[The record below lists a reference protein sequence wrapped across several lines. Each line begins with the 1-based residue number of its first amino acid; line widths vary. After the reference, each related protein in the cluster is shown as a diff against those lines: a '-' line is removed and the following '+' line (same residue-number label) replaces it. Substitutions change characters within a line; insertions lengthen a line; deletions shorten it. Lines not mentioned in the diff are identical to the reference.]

1 MNLSFRYI
9 VLLITFCFFSS
20 VSMARISD
28 PLADLFADEPEFLQ
42 VDEAFQFD
50 FIQKGEQVTLNWKIA
65 DGYYLYKKQF
75 KTVVKQAEL
84 GMPFFPVAEQV
95 EDEFFGLSDI
105 FRGQLDIT
113 YPILSSVQDGIVKV
127 RYQGC
132 ADAGLCY
139 PPTIKEVYL
148 NKVKTEHLSYDEAFV
163 FDFKQTS
170 TGFSLNWKI
179 ADGYYLHQ
187 DQLSVTSSGSKLDA
201 LVFPITDEVD
211 DPYFGISKVFRNNLA
226 LQYSITEFPVN
237 KKIDIVFQGCNDKG
251 LCYQPIV
258 KTLELQSLTVNTEP
272 KGDANSVNIP
282 EPLAAE
288 LSTKTPISEQFELA
302 SLLSSEQSLL
312 ITLLLFLGLGIGLA
326 FTPCVFPM
334 YPILSGIVI
343 GQGKTISTSR
353 AFSLSFV
360 YVQGMA
366 ITYSLLGLIVASA
379 GVQFQ
384 AGLQHPAILI
394 ALIVIFVLLAVVM
407 FGAYE
412 LQLPS
417 SWQEKLNAMS
427 NKQTSGSY
435 LGVLAMGAISGLVAS
450 PCTTAPL
457 TGILLFIAQSGD
469 LVLGFSAL
477 YVLSLGMG
485 IPLILFGIT
494 GGKLLPK
501 AGNWMNVVKV
511 TFGFMMLAVATMFL
525 ERLVTHVATDIAWTF
540 LGLTTFT
547 YFYVMNQNSQTS
559 FYKGLRALLIFIG
572 LFVSAGYGYQI
583 IVNETFAADRAHT
596 APSSDNSH
604 VVPSYDFGS
613 EIEILRKK
621 LAASPELEAMLTFQI
636 TFLERMS
643 NGRVDNSTLNTHTE
657 FMKITN
663 LREFQTELARANTN
677 GKTVMVDLYADWCVA
692 CKEFEKYTFPD
703 KNVIKALNNSV
714 LMQIDLT
721 DSSDSNLEF
730 QEHFSV
736 LGLPTIMF
744 FDLQGQ
750 EVDSARVAGFMRAEP
765 FAKHVNSLFSK

>member
-1 MNLSFRYI
+1 MNVSVRYF
-9 VLLITFCFFSS
+9 VLLLGFCFFSS
-20 VSMARISD
+20 LSLAQTPS

-42 VDEAFQFD
+42 VDDAFQFD
-50 FIQKGEQVTLNWKIA
+50 FTQQGDEITLSWKIA

-84 GMPFFPVAEQV
+84 GMPVFPVAEQV
-95 EDEFFGLSDI
+95 EDEFFGLSDV

-113 YPILSSVQDGIVKV
+113 YPIVSSVRDGRVKI

-139 PPTIKEVYL
+139 PPTTKEVYL
-148 NKVKTEHLSYDEAFV
+148 NNVGTASVVEPGQV
-163 FDFKQTS
+163 T
-170 TGFSLNWKI
+170 KI
-179 ADGYYLHQ
+179 
-187 DQLSVTSSGSKLDA
+187 S
-201 LVFPITDEVD
+201 
-211 DPYFGISKVFRNNLA
+211 ISE
-226 LQYSITEFPVN
+226 S
-237 KKIDIVFQGCNDKG
+237 D
-251 LCYQPIV
+251 YQ
-258 KTLELQSLTVNTEP
+258 
-272 KGDANSVNIP
+272 A
-282 EPLAAE
+282 
-288 LSTKTPISEQFELA
+288 PISEQFELA
-302 SLLSSEQSLL
+302 TLLSSEQSLL

-353 AFSLSFV
+353 AFTLSFV

-394 ALIVIFVLLAVVM
+394 FLIVIFVLLAVVM

-435 LGVLAMGAISGLVAS
+435 MGVLAMGAISGLVAS

-511 TFGFMMLAVATMFL
+511 TFGFMMLAVAIMFV
-525 ERLVTHVATDIAWTF
+525 ERLVTHVATDFAWAL
-540 LGLTTFT
+540 LGLMTFT
-547 YFYVMNQNSQTS
+547 YFYVMNQNSPIS
-559 FYKGLRALLIFIG
+559 FFKGLRAFLIFIG
-572 LFVSAGYGYQI
+572 LFVSAGYGYQAFNGI
-583 IVNETFAADRAHT
+583 GHSSVQGQSNNNAIAH
-596 APSSDNSH
+596 PEFLKVSSLEEFNQA
-604 VVPSYDFGS
+604 
-613 EIEILRKK
+613 
-621 LAASPELEAMLTFQI
+621 LA
-636 TFLERMS
+636 
-643 NGRVDNSTLNTHTE
+643 
-657 FMKITN
+657 K
-663 LREFQTELARANTN
+663 ANAQ
-677 GKTVMVDLYADWCVA
+677 GQTVMLDLYADWCVA
-692 CKEFEKYTFPD
+692 CKEFEKYTFSD
-703 KNVIKALNNSV
+703 ENVIKALNNSV

-721 DSSDSNLEF
+721 DSSDANLEF
-730 QEHFSV
+730 QERFSV

-744 FDLQGQ
+744 FDTQGQ
-750 EVDSARVAGFMRAEP
+750 EISTARVTGFMRAAP
-765 FAKHVNSLFSK
+765 FAKHVNNLFSQ

>member
-1 MNLSFRYI
+1 MNFSVKHFI
-9 VLLITFCFFSS
+9 LLLGVCFFSS
-20 VSMARISD
+20 VSMAQTSD
-28 PLADLFADEPEFLQ
+28 PLADLFADEPQFLK

-50 FIQKGEQVTLNWKIA
+50 FLQQGNQVILSWKIA

-84 GMPFFPVAEQV
+84 GVPVFPVAEQV
-95 EDEFFGLSDI
+95 EDEFFGLSEV
-105 FRGQLDIT
+105 FRGQLDVT
-113 YPILSSVQDGIVKV
+113 YPILYSVQDGIVKI

-139 PPTIKEVYL
+139 PPTTKEVYL
-148 NKVKTEHLSYDEAFV
+148 NQS
-163 FDFKQTS
+163 
-170 TGFSLNWKI
+170 GI
-179 ADGYYLHQ
+179 APAAHSNQ
-187 DQLSVTSSGSKLDA
+187 E
-201 LVFPITDEVD
+201 I
-211 DPYFGISKVFRNNLA
+211 NNPTA
-226 LQYSITEFPVN
+226 AS
-237 KKIDIVFQGCNDKG
+237 
-251 LCYQPIV
+251 
-258 KTLELQSLTVNTEP
+258 
-272 KGDANSVNIP
+272 NIN
-282 EPLAAE
+282 A
-288 LSTKTPISEQFELA
+288 PISEQFELA

-353 AFSLSFV
+353 AFTLSFV

-384 AGLQHPAILI
+384 AALQHPAILI
-394 ALIVIFVLLAVVM
+394 FLIVIFVLLAVVM

-511 TFGFMMLAVATMFL
+511 TFGFMMLAVAIMFV
-525 ERLVTHVATDIAWTF
+525 ERLVSHVTTDIAWAL
-540 LGLTTFT
+540 LGLITFT
-547 YFYVMNQNSQTS
+547 YFYVMNQNSPTT
-559 FYKGLRALLIFIG
+559 FYKGLRAFLIFIG
-572 LFVSAGYGYQI
+572 LFVSAGYGYQTI
-583 IVNETFAADRAHT
+583 SGIGHT
-596 APSSDNSH
+596 NTQERSSTNNLSHHPEFLQVTSMEDFNQALAEANSQ
-604 VVPSYDFGS
+604 G
-613 EIEILRKK
+613 
-621 LAASPELEAMLTFQI
+621 Q
-636 TFLERMS
+636 
-643 NGRVDNSTLNTHTE
+643 
-657 FMKITN
+657 
-663 LREFQTELARANTN
+663 
-677 GKTVMVDLYADWCVA
+677 TVMLDLYADWCVA

-703 KNVIKALNNSV
+703 SRVVAALSDSV

-721 DSSDSNLEF
+721 DNTDSNIAF

-736 LGLPTIMF
+736 LGLPTILF
-744 FDLQGQ
+744 FDTQGQ
-750 EVDSARVAGFMRAEP
+750 ELSTARVTGFMRAEP
-765 FAKHVNSLFSK
+765 FSQHVNRLFSK

>member
-1 MNLSFRYI
+1 MNLSVRYF
-9 VLLITFCFFSS
+9 VLLLAVCFFSF
-20 VSMARISD
+20 VSMAQTSD
-28 PLADLFADEPEFLQ
+28 PLADLFADEPVFMQ

-50 FIQKGEQVTLNWKIA
+50 FTQQGDEVTLSWKIA

-84 GMPFFPVAEQV
+84 GLPIFPAAEQV
-95 EDEFFGLSDI
+95 EDEFFGLSEV
-105 FRGQLDIT
+105 FRGQLNIT
-113 YPILSSVQDGIVKV
+113 YPIVSSVQDGIVKI

-139 PPTIKEVYL
+139 PPTIKVVYL
-148 NKVKTEHLSYDEAFV
+148 NQVGDASVAVSDQAIKTPDTEPGLLVAG
-163 FDFKQTS
+163 TS
-170 TGFSLNWKI
+170 T
-179 ADGYYLHQ
+179 
-187 DQLSVTSSGSKLDA
+187 
-201 LVFPITDEVD
+201 EV
-211 DPYFGISKVFRNNLA
+211 S
-226 LQYSITEFPVN
+226 
-237 KKIDIVFQGCNDKG
+237 
-251 LCYQPIV
+251 
-258 KTLELQSLTVNTEP
+258 
-272 KGDANSVNIP
+272 
-282 EPLAAE
+282 
-288 LSTKTPISEQFELA
+288 ISEQFELA
-302 SLLSSEQSLL
+302 SLLSSEQSLF

-353 AFSLSFV
+353 AFILSFV

-384 AGLQHPAILI
+384 AGLQHPYILI

-435 LGVLAMGAISGLVAS
+435 MGVLAMGAISGLVAS

-501 AGNWMNVVKV
+501 AGHWMNVVKV
-511 TFGFMMLAVATMFL
+511 TFGFMMLAVAIMFV
-525 ERLVTHVATDIAWTF
+525 ERLVNHVATDIAWAL

-547 YFYVMNQNSQTS
+547 YFYVMNQNSQTT
-559 FYKGLRALLIFIG
+559 FYKGLRACLIFIG
-572 LFVSAGYGYQI
+572 LFISVGYGYQTI
-583 IVNETFAADRAHT
+583 SKIGN
-596 APSSDNSH
+596 N
-604 VVPSYDFGS
+604 
-613 EIEILRKK
+613 
-621 LAASPELEAMLTFQI
+621 
-636 TFLERMS
+636 
-643 NGRVDNSTLNTHTE
+643 NTHVESGVKTLAHPE
-657 FMKITN
+657 FLKVSSIEDFN
-663 LREFQTELARANTN
+663 QALGKANAQ
-677 GKTVMVDLYADWCVA
+677 GQTVMLDLYADWCVA

-703 KNVIKALNNSV
+703 SQVVDALSGSV

-721 DSSDSNLEF
+721 DNTEDNIAF
-730 QEHFSV
+730 QQQFSI
-736 LGLPTIMF
+736 LGLPTILF
-744 FDLQGQ
+744 FDRQGQ
-750 EVDSARVAGFMRAEP
+750 EISTARVSGFMRAAP
-765 FAKHVNSLFSK
+765 FAQHVNSIFTE

>member
-1 MNLSFRYI
+1 MNLSFRYFI
-9 VLLITFCFFSS
+9 LLLGICFVSS
-20 VSMARISD
+20 LSIAQTSD
-28 PLADLFADEPEFLQ
+28 PLADLFSDEPEFLQ

-50 FIQKGEQVTLNWKIA
+50 FAQQGDRVILSWQIA

-75 KTVVKQAEL
+75 KTVVKQAEIGL
-84 GMPFFPVAEQV
+84 PVFPVAEQV
-95 EDEFFGLSDI
+95 EDEFFGLSDV
-105 FRGQLDIT
+105 FRGQLDVT
-113 YPILSSVQDGIVKV
+113 YPIVSSVQDGIVKI

-139 PPTIKEVYL
+139 PPTTKEVYL
-148 NKVKTEHLSYDEAFV
+148 SQVGTASVVEPGQDTKISISDS
-163 FDFKQTS
+163 D
-170 TGFSLNWKI
+170 SL
-179 ADGYYLHQ
+179 A
-187 DQLSVTSSGSKLDA
+187 
-201 LVFPITDEVD
+201 
-211 DPYFGISKVFRNNLA
+211 
-226 LQYSITEFPVN
+226 
-237 KKIDIVFQGCNDKG
+237 
-251 LCYQPIV
+251 
-258 KTLELQSLTVNTEP
+258 
-272 KGDANSVNIP
+272 
-282 EPLAAE
+282 
-288 LSTKTPISEQFELA
+288 PISEQFELA
-302 SLLSSEQSLL
+302 SLLSSKQSLL

-353 AFSLSFV
+353 AFTLSFV

-394 ALIVIFVLLAVVM
+394 SLIVIFVLLAVVM

-511 TFGFMMLAVATMFL
+511 TFGFMMLAVAIMFV
-525 ERLVTHVATDIAWTF
+525 ERLVTHFATDIAWAL
-540 LGLTTFT
+540 LGLITFT
-547 YFYVMNQNSQTS
+547 YFYVMNQNTPVS
-559 FYKGLRALLIFIG
+559 FFKGLRMFLIFIG
-572 LFVSAGYGYQI
+572 LFVSAGYGYQ
-583 IVNETFAADRAHT
+583 TFSGIGHSNAQGQSNDIAIAHPEFLKISSIEEFNQAIAEASAD
-596 APSSDNSH
+596 
-604 VVPSYDFGS
+604 G
-613 EIEILRKK
+613 
-621 LAASPELEAMLTFQI
+621 Q
-636 TFLERMS
+636 
-643 NGRVDNSTLNTHTE
+643 
-657 FMKITN
+657 
-663 LREFQTELARANTN
+663 
-677 GKTVMVDLYADWCVA
+677 TVMLDLYADWCVA
-692 CKEFEKYTFPD
+692 CKEFEKYTFSD
-703 KNVIKALNNSV
+703 ANVVKALRHSV

-721 DSSDSNLEF
+721 DSSDANLAF
-730 QEHFSV
+730 QERFSV

-744 FDLQGQ
+744 FDAQGQ
-750 EVDSARVAGFMRAEP
+750 ELETARVTGFMRAAP
-765 FAKHVNSLFSK
+765 FAEHVNSLFAK

>member
-1 MNLSFRYI
+1 MNLGFRYFI
-9 VLLITFCFFSS
+9 LLLGICFVSS
-20 VSMARISD
+20 LSIAQTSD
-28 PLADLFADEPEFLQ
+28 PLADLFSDEPEFLQ

-50 FIQKGEQVTLNWKIA
+50 FAQQGDRVILSWQIA

-75 KTVVKQAEL
+75 KTVVKQAEIGL
-84 GMPFFPVAEQV
+84 PVFPVAEQV
-95 EDEFFGLSDI
+95 EDEFFGLSDV
-105 FRGQLDIT
+105 FRGHLDVT
-113 YPILSSVQDGIVKV
+113 YPIVSSVQDGIVKI

-139 PPTIKEVYL
+139 PPTTKVVYL
-148 NKVKTEHLSYDEAFV
+148 SQVGTASVLEPGQD
-163 FDFKQTS
+163 T
-170 TGFSLNWKI
+170 KI
-179 ADGYYLHQ
+179 
-187 DQLSVTSSGSKLDA
+187 SISELDSQA
-201 LVFPITDEVD
+201 
-211 DPYFGISKVFRNNLA
+211 
-226 LQYSITEFPVN
+226 
-237 KKIDIVFQGCNDKG
+237 
-251 LCYQPIV
+251 
-258 KTLELQSLTVNTEP
+258 
-272 KGDANSVNIP
+272 
-282 EPLAAE
+282 
-288 LSTKTPISEQFELA
+288 PISEQFELA
-302 SLLSSEQSLL
+302 SLLSSKQSLL
-312 ITLLLFLGLGIGLA
+312 ITLLLFLGLGVGLA

-353 AFSLSFV
+353 AFTLSFV

-394 ALIVIFVLLAVVM
+394 SLIVIFALLAVVM

-435 LGVLAMGAISGLVAS
+435 MGVLAMGAISGLVAS

-511 TFGFMMLAVATMFL
+511 TFGFMMLAVAIMFV
-525 ERLVTHVATDIAWTF
+525 ERLVTHFATDIAWAL
-540 LGLTTFT
+540 LGLITFT
-547 YFYVMNQNSQTS
+547 YFYVMNQNTPVS
-559 FYKGLRALLIFIG
+559 FFKGLRMFLIFIG
-572 LFVSAGYGYQI
+572 LFVSAGYGYQ
-583 IVNETFAADRAHT
+583 TFSGIGHSNVQGQSNDIAIAHPEFLKISNIEEFNQAIAEASAD
-596 APSSDNSH
+596 
-604 VVPSYDFGS
+604 G
-613 EIEILRKK
+613 
-621 LAASPELEAMLTFQI
+621 Q
-636 TFLERMS
+636 
-643 NGRVDNSTLNTHTE
+643 
-657 FMKITN
+657 
-663 LREFQTELARANTN
+663 
-677 GKTVMVDLYADWCVA
+677 TVMLDLYADWCVA
-692 CKEFEKYTFPD
+692 CKEFEKYTFSD
-703 KNVIKALNNSV
+703 ANVVKALRHSV

-721 DSSDSNLEF
+721 DSSDANLAF
-730 QEHFSV
+730 QERFSV

-744 FDLQGQ
+744 FDAQGQ
-750 EVDSARVAGFMRAEP
+750 ELEAVRVTGFMRAAP
-765 FAKHVNSLFSK
+765 FAEHVNSLFAK

>member
-1 MNLSFRYI
+1 MNLSLRYLI
-9 VLLITFCFFSS
+9 LVLTFGLFSTAS
-20 VSMARISD
+20 LAQMAD
-28 PLADLFADEPEFLQ
+28 PLADLFAEEPEFLQ
-42 VDEAFQFD
+42 VDQAFQFD
-50 FIQKGEQVTLNWKIA
+50 FAQQGDQLTLSWKVA

-84 GMPFFPVAEQV
+84 GTPVFPVAEQV
-95 EDEFFGLSDI
+95 EDEFFGLSDV

-113 YPILSSVQDGIVKV
+113 YPIVTSVQDGIVKI

-139 PPTIKEVYL
+139 PPTTKEVYL
-148 NKVKTEHLSYDEAFV
+148 NQVGT
-163 FDFKQTS
+163 
-170 TGFSLNWKI
+170 
-179 ADGYYLHQ
+179 
-187 DQLSVTSSGSKLDA
+187 
-201 LVFPITDEVD
+201 
-211 DPYFGISKVFRNNLA
+211 
-226 LQYSITEFPVN
+226 
-237 KKIDIVFQGCNDKG
+237 
-251 LCYQPIV
+251 
-258 KTLELQSLTVNTEP
+258 
-272 KGDANSVNIP
+272 
-282 EPLAAE
+282 AE
-288 LSTKTPISEQFELA
+288 IEKMESTKTSADAVSAEKPVSEQFELA
-302 SLLSSEQSLL
+302 SLLSSEQSLV

-343 GQGKTISTSR
+343 GQGKSISTSR
-353 AFSLSFV
+353 ALTLSFV

-366 ITYSLLGLIVASA
+366 ITYSLLGLVVASA

-435 LGVLAMGAISGLVAS
+435 IGVLIMGAISGLVAS

-485 IPLILFGIT
+485 IPLILFAIT

-511 TFGFMMLAVATMFL
+511 TFGFMMLAVAIMFV
-525 ERLVTHVATDIAWTF
+525 ERLVSHIATDIAWAL

-547 YFYVMNQNSQTS
+547 YFYVMNQNTPST

-572 LFVSAGYGYQI
+572 LFVSAGYGYQTI
-583 IVNETFAADRAHT
+583 NSMGYGNGAVQSKSQSVAHPTFVKVSNLEDFNQALADAN
-596 APSSDNSH
+596 AQGKS
-604 VVPSYDFGS
+604 V
-613 EIEILRKK
+613 
-621 LAASPELEAMLTFQI
+621 ML
-636 TFLERMS
+636 
-643 NGRVDNSTLNTHTE
+643 
-657 FMKITN
+657 
-663 LREFQTELARANTN
+663 
-677 GKTVMVDLYADWCVA
+677 DLYADWCVA
-692 CKEFEKYTFPD
+692 CKEFEKYTFSD
-703 KNVIKALNNSV
+703 EQVIAALSGSV

-721 DSSDSNLEF
+721 DNTAENIGF

-736 LGLPTIMF
+736 LGLPTILF
-744 FDLQGQ
+744 FDVYGQ
-750 EVDSARVAGFMRAEP
+750 EISTARVTGFMRAEP
-765 FAKHVNSLFSK
+765 FAQHVNSLFAK

>member
-1 MNLSFRYI
+1 MNLSFKYL
-9 VLLITFCFFSS
+9 VLLLTFSLFSS
-20 VSMARISD
+20 VSLSQTAN

-50 FIQKGEQVTLNWKIA
+50 FSQQGDQVILSWKIA

-84 GMPFFPVAEQV
+84 GTPTFPAAEQV
-95 EDEFFGLSDI
+95 EDEFFGLSDV

-113 YPILSSVQDGIVKV
+113 YPIVSSVQDGIVKI

-139 PPTIKEVYL
+139 PPTTKEVYL
-148 NKVKTEHLSYDEAFV
+148 TQVGNDSIATTKKDVSNSTTGSSTEA
-163 FDFKQTS
+163 
-170 TGFSLNWKI
+170 
-179 ADGYYLHQ
+179 
-187 DQLSVTSSGSKLDA
+187 
-201 LVFPITDEVD
+201 
-211 DPYFGISKVFRNNLA
+211 
-226 LQYSITEFPVN
+226 
-237 KKIDIVFQGCNDKG
+237 
-251 LCYQPIV
+251 
-258 KTLELQSLTVNTEP
+258 
-272 KGDANSVNIP
+272 
-282 EPLAAE
+282 
-288 LSTKTPISEQFELA
+288 PISEQFELA

-353 AFSLSFV
+353 AFTLSFV

-511 TFGFMMLAVATMFL
+511 TFGFMMLAVAIMFV
-525 ERLVTHVATDIAWTF
+525 ERMVTHVATDIAWAL
-540 LGLTTFT
+540 LGLSTFT
-547 YFYVMNQNSQTS
+547 YFYVMNQNTQTT
-559 FYKGLRALLIFIG
+559 FYKGLRAFLIFIG
-572 LFVSAGYGYQI
+572 LFVSAGYGYQTI
-583 IVNETFAADRAHT
+583 STMGDSDTQGQSANNTSVHHPEFLKVSSLADFNQA
-596 APSSDNSH
+596 
-604 VVPSYDFGS
+604 
-613 EIEILRKK
+613 
-621 LAASPELEAMLTFQI
+621 LAEA
-636 TFLERMS
+636 
-643 NGRVDNSTLNTHTE
+643 NG
-657 FMKITN
+657 
-663 LREFQTELARANTN
+663 Q
-677 GKTVMVDLYADWCVA
+677 GQTVMLDLYADWCVA

-703 KNVIKALNNSV
+703 EKVVEALNNSV

-730 QEHFSV
+730 QERFSV

-744 FDLQGQ
+744 FDMQGQ
-750 EVDSARVAGFMRAEP
+750 EVSSARVTGFMKAEP
-765 FAKHVNSLFSK
+765 FAQHVNSVFSK

>member
-1 MNLSFRYI
+1 MNLSLNFRYCV
-9 VLLITFCFFSS
+9 VLLTFCFFSS
-20 VSMARISD
+20 VSLAQISD

-50 FIQKGEQVTLNWKIA
+50 FAQQGDQITLSWRIA

-75 KTVVKQAEL
+75 KTVVKQAEIGL
-84 GMPFFPVAEQV
+84 AVFPDAEQV
-95 EDEFFGLSDI
+95 EDEFFGLSSV

-113 YPILSSVQDGIVKV
+113 YPIVHSVQDGIVKI

-139 PPTIKEVYL
+139 PPTTKEVYL
-148 NKVKTEHLSYDEAFV
+148 NQVGTAPIGESEQEIKN
-163 FDFKQTS
+163 S
-170 TGFSLNWKI
+170 TAK
-179 ADGYYLHQ
+179 
-187 DQLSVTSSGSKLDA
+187 SSTQA
-201 LVFPITDEVD
+201 
-211 DPYFGISKVFRNNLA
+211 
-226 LQYSITEFPVN
+226 
-237 KKIDIVFQGCNDKG
+237 
-251 LCYQPIV
+251 
-258 KTLELQSLTVNTEP
+258 
-272 KGDANSVNIP
+272 
-282 EPLAAE
+282 
-288 LSTKTPISEQFELA
+288 PISEQFELA

-353 AFSLSFV
+353 AFTLSFV

-394 ALIVIFVLLAVVM
+394 GLIVIFVLLAVVM

-511 TFGFMMLAVATMFL
+511 TFGFMMLAVAIMFV
-525 ERLVTHVATDIAWTF
+525 ERLITHVATDIAWAL
-540 LGLTTFT
+540 LGLSTFT
-547 YFYVMNQNSQTS
+547 YFYVMNQNSQTT
-559 FYKGLRALLIFIG
+559 FYKGLRAFLIFIG
-572 LFVSAGYGYQI
+572 LFVSAGYGYQTI
-583 IVNETFAADRAHT
+583 STL
-596 APSSDNSH
+596 DNSNTQLQSGNNSIAH
-604 VVPSYDFGS
+604 PEFLKVSSIEDFNQA
-613 EIEILRKK
+613 
-621 LAASPELEAMLTFQI
+621 LAT
-636 TFLERMS
+636 
-643 NGRVDNSTLNTHTE
+643 
-657 FMKITN
+657 
-663 LREFQTELARANTN
+663 ANAQ
-677 GKTVMVDLYADWCVA
+677 GQTVMLDLYADWCVA

-703 KNVIKALNNSV
+703 SRVVAALSGSV

-721 DSSDSNLEF
+721 DNTDSTIAF
-730 QEHFSV
+730 QQHYSV
-736 LGLPTIMF
+736 LGLPTILF
-744 FDLQGQ
+744 FDTQGQ
-750 EVDSARVAGFMRAEP
+750 EIKKARVTGFMRAEP
-765 FAKHVNSLFSK
+765 FAEHINRLFAK

>member
-1 MNLSFRYI
+1 MNLSVRYF
-9 VLLITFCFFSS
+9 VLLLSFCFFAS
-20 VSMARISD
+20 VTMAQNSE
-28 PLADLFADEPEFLQ
+28 LLTDLFADEPEFLQ
-42 VDEAFQFD
+42 VDDAFQFD
-50 FIQKGEQVTLNWKIA
+50 FSQQDDQLTLSWKIA

-84 GMPFFPVAEQV
+84 GVHVFPAAEQV
-95 EDEFFGLSDI
+95 EDEFFGLSNV
-105 FRGQLDIT
+105 FRGKLDIT
-113 YPILSSVQDGIVKV
+113 YLIVSSVQDGIVKI

-139 PPTIKEVYL
+139 PPTTKEVYL
-148 NKVKTEHLSYDEAFV
+148 NQVDNASATGSDQATKKTDIESSLLV
-163 FDFKQTS
+163 
-170 TGFSLNWKI
+170 TGS
-179 ADGYYLHQ
+179 
-187 DQLSVTSSGSKLDA
+187 
-201 LVFPITDEVD
+201 
-211 DPYFGISKVFRNNLA
+211 
-226 LQYSITEFPVN
+226 
-237 KKIDIVFQGCNDKG
+237 
-251 LCYQPIV
+251 
-258 KTLELQSLTVNTEP
+258 
-272 KGDANSVNIP
+272 
-282 EPLAAE
+282 
-288 LSTKTPISEQFELA
+288 STKISISEQFELA
-302 SLLSSEQSLL
+302 DLLSSEQSLF

-353 AFSLSFV
+353 AFILSFV

-366 ITYSLLGLIVASA
+366 FTYSLLGLIVALA

-394 ALIVIFVLLAVVM
+394 VLIVIFVLLAVVM

-435 LGVLAMGAISGLVAS
+435 MGVLAMGAISGLVAS

-501 AGNWMNVVKV
+501 AGHWMNVVKV
-511 TFGFMMLAVATMFL
+511 TFGFMMLAVAIMFV
-525 ERLVTHVATDIAWTF
+525 ERLINHVATDIAWSL

-547 YFYVMNQNSQTS
+547 YFYVMNQNSQTT

-572 LFVSAGYGYQI
+572 LFVSAGYGYQ
-583 IVNETFAADRAHT
+583 
-596 APSSDNSH
+596 
-604 VVPSYDFGS
+604 
-613 EIEILRKK
+613 
-621 LAASPELEAMLTFQI
+621 AASTIGNGHTQADTGVKILAHPEFLKVSSIEEFNQALNKANAQGQNVML
-636 TFLERMS
+636 
-643 NGRVDNSTLNTHTE
+643 
-657 FMKITN
+657 
-663 LREFQTELARANTN
+663 
-677 GKTVMVDLYADWCVA
+677 DLYADWCVA

-703 KNVIKALNNSV
+703 SQVVAALSGSV

-721 DSSDSNLEF
+721 ENTDDNIAF
-730 QEHFSV
+730 QQQFSI
-736 LGLPTIMF
+736 LGLPTILF
-744 FDLQGQ
+744 FDTKGQ
-750 EVDSARVAGFMRAEP
+750 EISTARVSGFMRAAP
-765 FAKHVNSLFSK
+765 FAQHVNSIFSE

>member
-1 MNLSFRYI
+1 MNLSVKYF
-9 VLLITFCFFSS
+9 VLLLTVCFLSF
-20 VSMARISD
+20 VSMAQTSD
-28 PLADLFADEPEFLQ
+28 PLVKLFADEPVFLQ

-50 FIQKGEQVTLNWKIA
+50 FAQQGDEVTLSWKIA

-84 GMPFFPVAEQV
+84 GLPIFPTAEQV
-95 EDEFFGLSDI
+95 EDEFFGLSEV
-105 FRGQLDIT
+105 FRGQLNVT
-113 YPILSSVQDGIVKV
+113 YPIISSVQDGIVKI

-148 NKVKTEHLSYDEAFV
+148 NQVGDAS
-163 FDFKQTS
+163 
-170 TGFSLNWKI
+170 I
-179 ADGYYLHQ
+179 AVS
-187 DQLSVTSSGSKLDA
+187 DQA
-201 LVFPITDEVD
+201 IENP
-211 DPYFGISKVFRNNLA
+211 
-226 LQYSITEFPVN
+226 
-237 KKIDIVFQGCNDKG
+237 
-251 LCYQPIV
+251 
-258 KTLELQSLTVNTEP
+258 NTESRILVA
-272 KGDANSVNIP
+272 GS
-282 EPLAAE
+282 
-288 LSTKTPISEQFELA
+288 STEVSISEQFELA
-302 SLLSSEQSLL
+302 SLLSSEQSLF

-353 AFSLSFV
+353 AFILSFV

-366 ITYSLLGLIVASA
+366 ITYSLLGLIVTSA

-412 LQLPS
+412 LQMPS

-435 LGVLAMGAISGLVAS
+435 MGVLAMGAISGLVAS

-501 AGNWMNVVKV
+501 AGHWMNVVKV
-511 TFGFMMLAVATMFL
+511 TFGFMMLAVAIMFV
-525 ERLVTHVATDIAWTF
+525 ERLVNHVATDIAWAL

-547 YFYVMNQNSQTS
+547 YFYVMNQNSQIT
-559 FYKGLRALLIFIG
+559 FYKGLRACLIFIG
-572 LFVSAGYGYQI
+572 LFISVGYGYQTI
-583 IVNETFAADRAHT
+583 STIGNNTQVESDVKTLAH
-596 APSSDNSH
+596 PEFLKVSSIE
-604 VVPSYDFGS
+604 DFNQALG
-613 EIEILRKK
+613 K
-621 LAASPELEAMLTFQI
+621 
-636 TFLERMS
+636 
-643 NGRVDNSTLNTHTE
+643 
-657 FMKITN
+657 
-663 LREFQTELARANTN
+663 ANAQ
-677 GKTVMVDLYADWCVA
+677 GQTVMLDLYADWCVA

-703 KNVIKALNNSV
+703 NRVVTALRGSV

-721 DSSDSNLEF
+721 DNTDDNIAF
-730 QEHFSV
+730 QQQFSV
-736 LGLPTIMF
+736 LGLPTILF
-744 FDLQGQ
+744 FDRQGQ
-750 EVDSARVAGFMRAEP
+750 EISTARVSGFMRAAP
-765 FAKHVNSLFSK
+765 FAQHVNSIFTE

>member
-1 MNLSFRYI
+1 MKFSIRYYVLLLSFY
-9 VLLITFCFFSS
+9 FFSS
-20 VSMARISD
+20 VVTAQTSD
-28 PLADLFADEPEFLQ
+28 PLSDLFADEPEFLQ

-50 FIQKGEQVTLNWKIA
+50 FAQQGDQLTLSWKIA

-84 GMPFFPVAEQV
+84 GMPVFPVAEQI
-95 EDEFFGLSDI
+95 EDEFYGLSDV
-105 FRGQLDIT
+105 FRNQLDIT
-113 YPILSSVQDGIVKV
+113 YPIVSSVQDGIVKI

-139 PPTIKEVYL
+139 PPTTREVYL
-148 NKVKTEHLSYDEAFV
+148 NQVGNVSEAE
-163 FDFKQTS
+163 S
-170 TGFSLNWKI
+170 N
-179 ADGYYLHQ
+179 
-187 DQLSVTSSGSKLDA
+187 QLSKDSAIES
-201 LVFPITDEVD
+201 
-211 DPYFGISKVFRNNLA
+211 
-226 LQYSITEFPVN
+226 
-237 KKIDIVFQGCNDKG
+237 
-251 LCYQPIV
+251 
-258 KTLELQSLTVNTEP
+258 NTQ
-272 KGDANSVNIP
+272 A
-282 EPLAAE
+282 
-288 LSTKTPISEQFELA
+288 PISEQFELA
-302 SLLSSEQSLL
+302 SLLSSEQSLF

-353 AFSLSFV
+353 AFTLSFV

-435 LGVLAMGAISGLVAS
+435 FGVLAMGAISGLVAS

-511 TFGFMMLAVATMFL
+511 TFGFMMLAVAIMFV
-525 ERLVTHVATDIAWTF
+525 ERLVSHVATDIAWTL

-547 YFYVMNQNSQTS
+547 YFFVMNQNSPTN
-559 FYKGLRALLIFIG
+559 FYKGLRAFLIFIG
-572 LFVSAGYGYQI
+572 LFFSAGYGYQ
-583 IVNETFAADRAHT
+583 TFNGIGHSDTQAQSNNTPVAHQEFLSV
-596 APSSDNSH
+596 SS
-604 VVPSYDFGS
+604 
-613 EIEILRKK
+613 IESFN
-621 LAASPELEAMLTFQI
+621 LALAEANA
-636 TFLERMS
+636 
-643 NGRVDNSTLNTHTE
+643 NG
-657 FMKITN
+657 
-663 LREFQTELARANTN
+663 Q
-677 GKTVMVDLYADWCVA
+677 TVMLDLYADWCVA

-703 KNVIKALNNSV
+703 SQVVAALSDSV

-721 DSSDSNLEF
+721 DNTDNNIAF
-730 QEHFSV
+730 QEKFSV
-736 LGLPTIMF
+736 LGLPTILF
-744 FDLQGQ
+744 FDTQGQ
-750 EVDSARVAGFMRAEP
+750 EISTARVTGFMRAAP
-765 FAKHVNSLFSK
+765 FAEHVNNLFAK

>member
-1 MNLSFRYI
+1 MNLSVKYF
-9 VLLITFCFFSS
+9 VLLLTVCFLSF
-20 VSMARISD
+20 VSMAQTSD
-28 PLADLFADEPEFLQ
+28 PLVELFADEPVFLQ

-50 FIQKGEQVTLNWKIA
+50 FAQQGDEVTLSWKIA

-84 GMPFFPVAEQV
+84 GLPIFPTAEQV
-95 EDEFFGLSDI
+95 EDEFFGLSEV
-105 FRGQLDIT
+105 FRGQLNIT
-113 YPILSSVQDGIVKV
+113 YPIISSVQDGIVKI

-148 NKVKTEHLSYDEAFV
+148 NQVGDAS
-163 FDFKQTS
+163 
-170 TGFSLNWKI
+170 I
-179 ADGYYLHQ
+179 AVS
-187 DQLSVTSSGSKLDA
+187 DQA
-201 LVFPITDEVD
+201 IENP
-211 DPYFGISKVFRNNLA
+211 
-226 LQYSITEFPVN
+226 
-237 KKIDIVFQGCNDKG
+237 
-251 LCYQPIV
+251 
-258 KTLELQSLTVNTEP
+258 NTESRILVA
-272 KGDANSVNIP
+272 GS
-282 EPLAAE
+282 
-288 LSTKTPISEQFELA
+288 STEVSISEQFELA
-302 SLLSSEQSLL
+302 SLLSSEQSLF

-353 AFSLSFV
+353 AFILSFV

-366 ITYSLLGLIVASA
+366 ITYSLLGLIVTSA

-412 LQLPS
+412 LQMPS

-435 LGVLAMGAISGLVAS
+435 MGVLAMGAISGLVAS

-501 AGNWMNVVKV
+501 AGHWMNVVKV
-511 TFGFMMLAVATMFL
+511 TFGFMMLAVAIMFV
-525 ERLVTHVATDIAWTF
+525 ERLVNHVATDIAWAL

-547 YFYVMNQNSQTS
+547 YFYVMNQNSQIT
-559 FYKGLRALLIFIG
+559 FYKGLRACLIFIG
-572 LFVSAGYGYQI
+572 LFISVGYGYQTI
-583 IVNETFAADRAHT
+583 STIGNNTQVESDVKTLAH
-596 APSSDNSH
+596 PEFLKVSSIE
-604 VVPSYDFGS
+604 DFNQALG
-613 EIEILRKK
+613 K
-621 LAASPELEAMLTFQI
+621 
-636 TFLERMS
+636 
-643 NGRVDNSTLNTHTE
+643 
-657 FMKITN
+657 
-663 LREFQTELARANTN
+663 ANAQ
-677 GKTVMVDLYADWCVA
+677 GQTVMLDLYADWCVA

-703 KNVIKALNNSV
+703 NRVVTALRGSV

-721 DSSDSNLEF
+721 DNTDDNIAF
-730 QEHFSV
+730 QQQFSV
-736 LGLPTIMF
+736 LGLPTILF
-744 FDLQGQ
+744 FDRQGQ
-750 EVDSARVAGFMRAEP
+750 EISTARVSGFMRAAP
-765 FAKHVNSLFSK
+765 FAQHVNSIFTE

>member
-1 MNLSFRYI
+1 MNLSFRYF
-9 VLLITFCFFSS
+9 VLLLSLCFFAS
-20 VSMARISD
+20 VSMAQISD
-28 PLADLFADEPEFLQ
+28 PLGDLFADEPEFLQ

-50 FIQKGEQVTLNWKIA
+50 FDQQGDQVTLSWRIA

-84 GMPFFPVAEQV
+84 GMPVFPVAEQV
-95 EDEFFGLSDI
+95 EDEFFGLSDV
-105 FRGQLDIT
+105 FRGQVDIT
-113 YPILSSVQDGIVKV
+113 YPIVSSVQNGIVKI

-148 NKVKTEHLSYDEAFV
+148 NQVGTVLTEELDQKTTDTIAGLS
-163 FDFKQTS
+163 
-170 TGFSLNWKI
+170 G
-179 ADGYYLHQ
+179 
-187 DQLSVTSSGSKLDA
+187 
-201 LVFPITDEVD
+201 EV
-211 DPYFGISKVFRNNLA
+211 
-226 LQYSITEFPVN
+226 
-237 KKIDIVFQGCNDKG
+237 
-251 LCYQPIV
+251 
-258 KTLELQSLTVNTEP
+258 
-272 KGDANSVNIP
+272 
-282 EPLAAE
+282 
-288 LSTKTPISEQFELA
+288 PISEQFELA

-353 AFSLSFV
+353 AFTLSFV

-384 AGLQHPAILI
+384 AALQHPAILI
-394 ALIVIFVLLAVVM
+394 GLIVIFVLLAVVM

-435 LGVLAMGAISGLVAS
+435 FGVLAMGAISGLVAS

-511 TFGFMMLAVATMFL
+511 TFGFMMLAVAIMFV
-525 ERLVTHVATDIAWTF
+525 ERLITHVATDIAWAL
-540 LGLTTFT
+540 LGFSTFT
-547 YFYVMNQNSQTS
+547 YFYVMNQNSQTT
-559 FYKGLRALLIFIG
+559 FYKGLRAFLIFTG
-572 LFVSAGYGYQI
+572 FFVSAGYGYQTI
-583 IVNETFAADRAHT
+583 NAIGHSGAQEQSNNSALTHPEFLKV
-596 APSSDNSH
+596 SSIE
-604 VVPSYDFGS
+604 DFNQA
-613 EIEILRKK
+613 
-621 LAASPELEAMLTFQI
+621 LAQ
-636 TFLERMS
+636 
-643 NGRVDNSTLNTHTE
+643 
-657 FMKITN
+657 
-663 LREFQTELARANTN
+663 ANAK
-677 GKTVMVDLYADWCVA
+677 GQTVMLDLYADWCVA

-703 KNVIKALNNSV
+703 SRVVAALSDTV
-714 LMQIDLT
+714 WMQIDVT
-721 DSSDSNLEF
+721 DSNDRDIAFL
-730 QEHFSV
+730 EHFSV
-736 LGLPTIMF
+736 LGLPTILF
-744 FDLQGQ
+744 FDTQGQ
-750 EVDSARVAGFMRAEP
+750 EIGTARVTGYMRAEP
-765 FAKHVNSLFSK
+765 FAQHANRLFSE